1 MSNFECV
8 PLTISYSL
16 SGQSGEFTVKNAIL
30 YLYICIYFLGLNFVF
45 LFFVKKYVFL
55 SFSFH
60 FLITALDDKKLSVE
74 LYILQ
79 NMIFENYLTFYSQ
92 EKTCFGVS
100 FYAGLQV
107 KFFNKRLQHT
117 YFCGN
122 IAIFLKA
129 STLKNI
135 CECFIPLEPSQMF
148 SSAGEVPS

>member
-1 MSNFECV
+1 M
-8 PLTISYSL
+8 T
-16 SGQSGEFTVKNAIL
+16 
-30 YLYICIYFLGLNFVF
+30 
-45 LFFVKKYVFL
+45 
-55 SFSFH
+55 
-60 FLITALDDKKLSVE
+60 
-74 LYILQ
+74 
-79 NMIFENYLTFYSQ
+79 FENYLTFYSQ

-148 SSAGEVPS
+148 SSAGEVVKCLHKYSKWSVALVFILSWNQMHFVCMAAGWWSRSISNTPFFLILNWSGKEGIPFTITYSVSFLVTVSQ